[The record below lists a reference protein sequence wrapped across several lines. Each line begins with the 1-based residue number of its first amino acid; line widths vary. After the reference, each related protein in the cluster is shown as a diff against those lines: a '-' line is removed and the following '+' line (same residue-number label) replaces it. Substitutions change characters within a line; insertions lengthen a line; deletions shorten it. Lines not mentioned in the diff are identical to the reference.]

1 MHNENQT
8 LIQFFHWYYPVD
20 GSLWNRL
27 NAELENLK
35 NLGIT
40 KIWIPPATKADG
52 GSNSV
57 GYDIYDLYDLGEFD
71 QKGSIRT
78 KYGTKEELLKAIEN
92 AHQLG
97 IEVLADAV
105 LNHKAGADEVETVTA
120 VEVKPTDRNEILTE
134 PYEIEAFTK
143 FTFPGRQNKYSK
155 FIWDR
160 SCFSGVDYDNKNERS
175 AIFSI
180 RNPFGDD
187 WEQVCSEENGN
198 YDYLMYSDIE
208 YRNPQVREEVKRWGE
223 WMMEAQKIDGFRL
236 DAVKHIPPDFLNDWI
251 DYLREKKGPEVFF
264 VGEYWENNIE
274 SLNHFMDCTEG
285 RMNLFDAP
293 LHYNFHIASTGGNQ
307 YDLRQIFDN
316 SLTQINPTKSVTL
329 VDNHDS
335 QPLQALESPIENW
348 FKPLAYAL
356 ILLRVDGTPCIFY
369 PDLYGAKYTDKGAD
383 GQDHEITLPK
393 VEELEKLLSARQNYA
408 YGDQY
413 DYFDHDTCIGWT
425 RLGIEEKEKSGLAV
439 VISNGDSGS
448 KAMEMG
454 QDFAGK
460 RFIDLMAKSKKEVV
474 VNKSG
479 WGEFLC
485 EAGSVSV
492 WVQV

>member
-1 MHNENQT
+1 
-8 LIQFFHWYYPVD
+8 
-20 GSLWNRL
+20 
-27 NAELENLK
+27 
-35 NLGIT
+35 
-40 KIWIPPATKADG
+40 
-52 GSNSV
+52 
-57 GYDIYDLYDLGEFD
+57 
-71 QKGSIRT
+71 
-78 KYGTKEELLKAIEN
+78 
-92 AHQLG
+92 
-97 IEVLADAV
+97 
-105 LNHKAGADEVETVTA
+105 
-120 VEVKPTDRNEILTE
+120 
-134 PYEIEAFTK
+134 
-143 FTFPGRQNKYSK
+143 
-155 FIWDR
+155 
-160 SCFSGVDYDNKNERS
+160 
-175 AIFSI
+175 
-180 RNPFGDD
+180 
-187 WEQVCSEENGN
+187 
-198 YDYLMYSDIE
+198 
-208 YRNPQVREEVKRWGE
+208 
-223 WMMEAQKIDGFRL
+223 MEAHKIDGFRL

-251 DYLREKKGPEVFF
+251 DFLKDKKGQEVFF
-264 VGEYWENNIE
+264 VGEYWENNVE

-316 SLTQINPTKSVTL
+316 SFTQINPTKSVTL

-335 QPLQALESPIENW
+335 QPLQALESPIESW

-356 ILLRVDGTPCIFY
+356 ILLRVDGTPCVFY

-393 VEELEKLLSARQNYA
+393 VDELEKLLSARKLYA

-413 DYFDHDTCIGWT
+413 DYFDHDNCIGWT

-439 VISNGDSGS
+439 VLSNGESGS

-454 QDFAGK
+454 QNFAGK
-460 RFIDLMAKSKKEVV
+460 RFMDLMGKSKKEVV

-492 WVQV
+492 WVQRETN